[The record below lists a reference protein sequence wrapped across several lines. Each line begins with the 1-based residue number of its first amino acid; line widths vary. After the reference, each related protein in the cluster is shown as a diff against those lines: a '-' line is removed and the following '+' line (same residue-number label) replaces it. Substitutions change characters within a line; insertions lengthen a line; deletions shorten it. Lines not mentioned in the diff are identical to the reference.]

1 LFQAFVEEMRA
12 LIEEEPDSL
21 ERSSLKEAVPLIQ
34 QELSGMREEMK
45 WVRNVSQKTYEKS
58 NETHKKV
65 ESMEKLVGDTREGF
79 AAGLMTMA
87 SNLGGRTATA
97 TSPEE
102 GRQDNTAAEEET
114 EDDIDWGRAKDHKIQ
129 ITSPGTIR
137 TIYDEYKGL
146 GRFRGMPIDG
156 GLEGCDA
163 KYKTKWRKGFSAS
176 DQK

>member
-1 LFQAFVEEMRA
+1 VEEMRA

-87 SNLGGRTATA
+87 SNLGGRTAKLRRQRKEDKT
-97 TSPEE
+97 TPQRKRKRQKTTLIGG
-102 GRQDNTAAEEET
+102 GRKTT
-114 EDDIDWGRAKDHKIQ
+114 
-129 ITSPGTIR
+129 
-137 TIYDEYKGL
+137 
-146 GRFRGMPIDG
+146 RFR
-156 GLEGCDA
+156 
-163 KYKTKWRKGFSAS
+163 
-176 DQK
+176 